1 MANTKTKK
9 IQKKQD
15 ASFYKDAFLNSKVF
29 RNKKDLLN
37 AILEDGKKYTT
48 KEVNDLLKKELERKV
63 EC

>member
-1 MANTKTKK
+1 MANTKTKT
-9 IQKKQD
+9 IQKKQ
-15 ASFYKDAFLNSKVF
+15 DAFLNSKVF

>member
-1 MANTKTKK
+1 MANTKTKT

-15 ASFYKDAFLNSKVF
+15 ASFCKNAFLNSKVF

>member
-1 MANTKTKK
+1 MANTKTKT

-15 ASFYKDAFLNSKVF
+15 VSFYKDAFLNSKVF

-63 EC
+63 EF

>member
-1 MANTKTKK
+1 MANTKTKT

-48 KEVNDLLKKELERKV
+48 KEVNDL
-63 EC
+63 

>member
-1 MANTKTKK
+1 MANTKTKT

-15 ASFYKDAFLNSKVF
+15 ASFYNDAFLNSKVF

>member
-1 MANTKTKK
+1 MANTKTKT

-15 ASFYKDAFLNSKVF
+15 ASFYKDAFLNSKF